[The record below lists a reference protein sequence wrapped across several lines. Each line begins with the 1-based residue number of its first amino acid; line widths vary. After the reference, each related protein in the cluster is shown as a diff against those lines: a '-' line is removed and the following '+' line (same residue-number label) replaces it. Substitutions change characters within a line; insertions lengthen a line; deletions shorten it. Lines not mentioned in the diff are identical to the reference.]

1 MQASKNLKAFA
12 RGERSGEL
20 LGQKWEVTPACGEY
34 QDAAIEVAIC
44 AEIEAKSIRELVA
57 VVVTLWSSEG
67 AASRAPTTCVH
78 EPYKPARFCFYDA
91 ILRTQMRSVAGLPR

>member
-1 MQASKNLKAFA
+1 MNAGFEEFESFRPEGTA
-12 RGERSGEL
+12 GEL

-44 AEIEAKSIRELVA
+44 AAIEAKSIRVLVA

-67 AASRAPTTCVH
+67 AASRAPTTYGCPVT
-78 EPYKPARFCFYDA
+78 
-91 ILRTQMRSVAGLPR
+91 LL